1 MAPKNKFTRDEM
13 VAAAVQVVRTKGID
27 KLTAQAL
34 AAKLGTSTQPVFTC
48 FSTMDT
54 VRAEVRAA
62 AEALYHAYSSKGLQE
77 DVPFFGFGLQYIR
90 FAREE
95 PELYRLLFLT
105 PGARRGN
112 GAFGSHAS
120 ESAGPSS
127 VPLSCDI
134 YHISATDADRYFRDL
149 WLVVHSLATL
159 IVTNS
164 CPYSDAEIEQI
175 LTGFSLS
182 LCKAIKEIPGFTAGA
197 FHRDALFRALTTE
210 A

>member
-90 FAREE
+90 FAKEE

-105 PGARRGN
+105 PGADGKN
-112 GAFGSHAS
+112 GALEAMLQSQAIVR
-120 ESAGPSS
+120 PS
-127 VPLSCDI
+127 LMQI

-164 CPYSDAEIEQI
+164 CPYSDAEIDQI

-197 FHRDALFRALTTE
+197 FDRDALFRALTAE

>member
-90 FAREE
+90 FAKEE

-105 PGARRGN
+105 PGADGKN
-112 GAFGSHAS
+112 GALEAMIQSQAIVR
-120 ESAGPSS
+120 PS
-127 VPLSCDI
+127 LMQI
-134 YHISATDADRYFRDL
+134 YHIRATDADRYFRDL

-164 CPYSDAEIEQI
+164 CPYSDAEI
-175 LTGFSLS
+175 
-182 LCKAIKEIPGFTAGA
+182 
-197 FHRDALFRALTTE
+197 D
-210 A
+210 